1 MSFLYNIQKKLFT
14 FIGNIQYY
22 GWKHPFWFSVS
33 APGYQL
39 KGEHY
44 RIVRPLLQ
52 PGDIVLQ
59 RFEGWVD
66 KWFIP
71 GFWNHAAIYIG
82 NKEEQVVHAVS
93 EGVLIEDIIN
103 FMRTDHMIILRSKDT
118 SLANDAISKA
128 IGIVGCEYDFSF
140 DFSNNVRFACTEVV
154 DYCYDNQ
161 FFKTRRLFRDT
172 LTPDDIASSGL
183 LEVVWDS
190 RKFSVVVNDVGF
202 KASAV
207 GKKSSV
213 MMRSIMRRS

>member
-1 MSFLYNIQKKLFT
+1 MGFLYNIQKKLFT

-44 RIVRPLLQ
+44 RIVKPLLQ

-82 NKEEQVVHAVS
+82 SKEEQVVHAVS

-103 FMRTDHMIILRSKDT
+103 FMRTDHMIILRPKDV
-118 SLANDAISKA
+118 SLTNEAINKA
-128 IGIVGCEYDFSF
+128 IGIVGCEYDFIF
-140 DFSNNVRFACTEVV
+140 DFSNNVRFACTEVI
-154 DYCYDNQ
+154 DYCYGGKFVKSRH
-161 FFKTRRLFRDT
+161 FFRET
-172 LTPDDIASSGL
+172 LTPDDIASSDL

-190 RKFSVVVNDVGF
+190 RNFVTIVNDVGF
-202 KASAV
+202 KSSSV
-207 GKKSSV
+207 GKSSLV
-213 MMRSIMRRS
+213 KMRSVLRKK